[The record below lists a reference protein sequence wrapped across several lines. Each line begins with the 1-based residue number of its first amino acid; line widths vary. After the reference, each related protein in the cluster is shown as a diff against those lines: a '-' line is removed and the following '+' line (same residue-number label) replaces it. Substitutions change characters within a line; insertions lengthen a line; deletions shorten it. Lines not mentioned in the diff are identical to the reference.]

1 MTSAIRALLAVASI
15 GTGWA
20 LMVVASDKPQW
31 IYQFAAVIG
40 VALVLGGAIWWGVAE
55 RRSTEREIDTSNSR
69 KDKP

>member
-1 MTSAIRALLAVASI
+1 
-15 GTGWA
+15 
-20 LMVVASDKPQW
+20 MVVASDKPQW